1 MGKWRQ
7 PFIKAV
13 RSCLW
18 TNSCGLENGRACLRE
33 MLAQLPAFYNWQFA
47 FLKGFQPWFQRP
59 LDVEKW
65 WALTVVRLPGASWL
79 KPGRCPRAGISSMRW
94 CTKAFKSAR

>member
-13 RSCLW
+13 RSCLDELLR
-18 TNSCGLENGRACLRE
+18 LENGRACLRE

-47 FLKGFQPWFQRP
+47 FLKGFS
-59 LDVEKW
+59 
-65 WALTVVRLPGASWL
+65 PGFKGHWMLRSG
-79 KPGRCPRAGISSMRW
+79 GR
-94 CTKAFKSAR
+94 